1 MSADAS
7 PQARRH
13 NPWLVLAVL
22 CASFFMTLLDT
33 TIVTIAIPEMAEGL
47 GASLDD
53 ILWFANAY
61 MLVFAALLLLSG
73 RLGDRFG
80 AQRTFTAGLAV
91 FTAASAVCGFVDTPG
106 QMIAARAV
114 QGLGAAVMMP
124 QTLALISAVF
134 PAERRGA
141 AFGVWSAVAG
151 LATVAGPTVG
161 GALVSGLDW
170 RWIFFINVP
179 IGAAALAGALLVVP
193 DVRTGQRT
201 SLDLT
206 GAVLSTAGLS
216 LIVYGLIEGERY
228 DWGTIESFLSI
239 PLVLALGVALLG
251 LFALHQRARQDR
263 RPLVPFELFRSRGF
277 TVSATL
283 GAMLLFGSIG
293 VLLPLTLYL
302 QSVLGLSAG
311 EAGLALVPGPLVS
324 LFVAP
329 VAGNAVGRLGGRKL
343 LVPGLL
349 VFGAGIALTAVMAQA
364 DSSVWAIIPGQ
375 IVFGVGMGLV
385 FAPTSTLAMQEIPPR
400 LTGVASGMFTT
411 FRQIGAVVGAAAVGA
426 LLQNRLAAEG
436 VPEEVRQQAGRLT
449 DAAYAEGLT
458 DAVRYGLFLTVA
470 VAVVAAAIALLLP
483 PAPPRPEP
491 ETPVEPLAGADVA
504 RAAD

>member
-1 MSADAS
+1 MTESR
-7 PQARRH
+7 QR

-53 ILWFANAY
+53 ILWFANSY
-61 MLVFAALLLLSG
+61 MLVFATLLLLSG

-80 AQRTFTAGLAV
+80 PQRTFVAGLAL
-91 FTAASAVCGFVDTPG
+91 FTAASAVCGLVDTPG

-124 QTLALISAVF
+124 QTLALITAVF

-141 AFGVWSAVAG
+141 AFGVWSGVAG
-151 LATVAGPTVG
+151 LATVAGPAVG
-161 GALVSGLDW
+161 GVLVSGLDW

-179 IGAAALAGALLVVP
+179 IGAVALVGALVVVP
-193 DVRTGQRT
+193 DVRTGRES
-201 SLDLT
+201 SLDLP
-206 GAVLSTAGLS
+206 GVLLSTAGLS
-216 LIVYGLIEGERY
+216 LIVYALIEGERY

-239 PLVLALGVALLG
+239 PLVLAAGVLLLG
-251 LFALHQRARQDR
+251 IFTLHQRAGQSG

-302 QSVLGLSAG
+302 QSVLGLSAS

-324 LFVAP
+324 LFIAP
-329 VAGNAVGRLGGRKL
+329 VAGAAVGRLGGRRI

-349 VFGAGIALTAVMAQA
+349 IFAGGIALTAVMAQA

-375 IVFGVGMGLV
+375 LVFGVGMGLV

-426 LLQNRLAAEG
+426 VLQSRLAAEG
-436 VPEEVRQQAGRLT
+436 VPEEVQQQAGRLA
-449 DAAYAEGLT
+449 DAAFADGLT
-458 DAVRYGLFLTVA
+458 DAVHYGLYLTVVVA
-470 VAVVAAAIALLLP
+470 VAAAAVALLLP
-483 PAPPRPEP
+483 PAAPRPAAAEP
-491 ETPVEPLAGADVA
+491 RAGKD
-504 RAAD
+504 AAAAVD

>member
-1 MSADAS
+1 M
-7 PQARRH
+7 
-13 NPWLVLAVL
+13 NPWLVLGVL

-33 TIVTIAIPEMAEGL
+33 TIVTVAIPEMAAGL
-47 GASLDD
+47 DASLDD

-61 MLVFAALLLLSG
+61 MLVFATLLLLSG
-73 RLGDRFG
+73 RLGDRYG
-80 AQRTFTAGLAV
+80 AQRTFVAGLAL
-91 FTAASAVCGFVDTPG
+91 FTLASAVCGMVDTPE

-179 IGAAALAGALLVVP
+179 IGVVALVGAVLVVP
-193 DVRTGQRT
+193 DVRSPQRS
-201 SLDLT
+201 SLDLP
-206 GAVLSTAGLS
+206 GAVLSTAGLT
-216 LIVYGLIEGERY
+216 LIVYALIEGERY

-239 PLVLALGVALLG
+239 PLVLAAGVVLLG
-251 LFALHQRARQDR
+251 LFAFQQRTRQAS
-263 RPLVPFELFRSRGF
+263 RPLVPFELFRDRQF

-283 GAMLLFGSIG
+283 GALLLFGSIG

-302 QSVLGLSAG
+302 QSALGLSAG

-329 VAGNAVGRLGGRKL
+329 VAGNAVERLGGRKL

-349 VFGAGIALTAVMAQA
+349 IFGSGIALTALMAQA
-364 DSSVWAIIPGQ
+364 DSSVWAIVPGQ
-375 IVFGVGMGLV
+375 IVFGIGMGLV
-385 FAPTSTLAMQEIPPR
+385 FAPTSTLAMRNIPPR

-436 VPEEVRQQAGRLT
+436 VPEEVRQQAGRLA
-449 DAAYAEGLT
+449 DAVYAEGLT
-458 DAVRYGLFLTVA
+458 DAVRHGLFLTVA
-470 VAVVAAAIALLLP
+470 VAVVAAGLALLLP
-483 PAPPRPEP
+483 THQRPNAVEADGEP
-491 ETPVEPLAGADVA
+491 QGGAAGAGA
-504 RAAD
+504 GLTRAAD

>member
-1 MSADAS
+1 MGTDA
-7 PQARRH
+7 PKARQR

-33 TIVTIAIPEMAEGL
+33 TIVTIAIPDMAKGL
-47 GASLDD
+47 HASLDD

-61 MLVFAALLLLSG
+61 MLVFATLLLLSG

-80 AQRTFTAGLAV
+80 PQRAFAAGLAV
-91 FTAASAVCGFVDTPG
+91 FTAASAVCGLVDTPG

-151 LATVAGPTVG
+151 LATVAGPAVG
-161 GALVSGLDW
+161 GAVVSGLDW
-170 RWIFFINVP
+170 RWIFFINLP
-179 IGAAALAGALLVVP
+179 IGVVALLGALVVVP
-193 DVRTGQRT
+193 DVRTGQRS
-201 SLDLT
+201 SLDLP

-228 DWGTIESFLSI
+228 DWGTITSFLSI
-239 PLVLALGVALLG
+239 PLVLALGAVLLG
-251 LFALHQRARQDR
+251 VFALHQRSRQDS

-277 TVSATL
+277 TVSAML

-311 EAGLALVPGPLVS
+311 KAGLALVPGPLVS

-329 VAGNAVGRLGGRKL
+329 VAGNAVGKLGGRKI

-349 VFGAGIALTAVMAQA
+349 IFGAGIALTAVMAKA
-364 DSSVWAIIPGQ
+364 DSSVWAVIPGQ

-436 VPEEVRQQAGRLT
+436 VPAAVRQQAGRLA
-449 DAAYAEGLT
+449 DAAYAGGLT
-458 DAVRYGLFLTVA
+458 NAVHYGLFLTVA
-470 VAVVAAAIALLLP
+470 VAVVASALALLMP
-483 PAPPRPEP
+483 PAPGPRPEAA
-491 ETPVEPLAGADVA
+491 TEPRAEAD
-504 RAAD
+504 AAQALD

>member
-1 MSADAS
+1 MSAEPS

-91 FTAASAVCGFVDTPG
+91 FTVASAVCGFVDTPG

-179 IGAAALAGALLVVP
+179 IGAAALVGALVVVP

-436 VPEEVRQQAGRLT
+436 VPEEARQQAGRLT

-470 VAVVAAAIALLLP
+470 VAVVAAAVALLLP